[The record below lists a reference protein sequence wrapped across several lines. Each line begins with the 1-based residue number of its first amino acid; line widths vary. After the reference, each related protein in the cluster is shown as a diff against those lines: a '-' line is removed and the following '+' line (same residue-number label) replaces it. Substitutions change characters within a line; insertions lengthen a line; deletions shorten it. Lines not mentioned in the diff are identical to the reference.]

1 MTPTTPDGEPAS
13 GGAAGRDAYGIVRGD
28 RPDDAPAWLIQR
40 ASRTLRVL
48 FLRLME
54 QRSAGVTP
62 EMWLVLSRLY
72 ARDGQYQTQIADS
85 TFRDRPNT
93 SRILAGLEQRGFV
106 RKEKDEEDMRRVRV
120 HLTDQGKA
128 FVRDVAPMAARTR
141 DSLYE
146 GLSGEELRVL
156 RTVLRRIERN
166 ALGVLE
172 QDVDMRSGAESPD
185 DGRPPHA

>member
-1 MTPTTPDGEPAS
+1 MSTGSGEA
-13 GGAAGRDAYGIVRGD
+13 GGARDAYGIVRGE

-54 QRSAGVTP
+54 KRSAGVTP

-93 SRILAGLEQRGFV
+93 SRILAGLEERGYV
-106 RKEKDEEDMRRVRV
+106 RKQKDREDMRRVRV
-120 HLTDQGKA
+120 YLTEAGEA
-128 FVRDVAPMAARTR
+128 FVRDMAPMAARTR

-146 GLSGEELRVL
+146 GLSDEELRLL

-172 QDVDMRSGAESPD
+172 E
-185 DGRPPHA
+185 DGGSVT

>member
-1 MTPTTPDGEPAS
+1 M
-13 GGAAGRDAYGIVRGD
+13 RQAYGIVRGD

-48 FLRLME
+48 FLRMME

-93 SRILAGLEQRGFV
+93 SRIIAGLEERGYI
-106 RKEKDEEDMRRVRV
+106 RKERDPADRRRIRI
-120 HLTDQGKA
+120 HLTERGEE
-128 FVRDVAPMAARTR
+128 FVRDMAPLAARTR
-141 DSLYE
+141 DGLYE
-146 GLSGEELRVL
+146 GLDDEELRML
-156 RTVLRRIERN
+156 RRVLRRIERN
-166 ALGVLE
+166 ALGLLKE
-172 QDVDMRSGAESPD
+172 DSGSS
-185 DGRPPHA
+185 

>member
-1 MTPTTPDGEPAS
+1 MS
-13 GGAAGRDAYGIVRGD
+13 GAGSAGRDEGTRQAYGIVRGD

-48 FLRLME
+48 FLRMME

-93 SRILAGLEQRGFV
+93 SRIIAGLEERGYI
-106 RKEKDEEDMRRVRV
+106 RRERDPDDRRRIRI
-120 HLTDQGKA
+120 HLTERGEE
-128 FVRDVAPMAARTR
+128 FVRDMAPLAARTR
-141 DSLYE
+141 DGLYE
-146 GLSGEELRVL
+146 GLDDDELRML
-156 RTVLRRIERN
+156 RRVLRRIERN
-166 ALGVLE
+166 ALGLLKE
-172 QDVDMRSGAESPD
+172 DSGSP
-185 DGRPPHA
+185 

>member
-1 MTPTTPDGEPAS
+1 MSGDARDPGRDQPGEP
-13 GGAAGRDAYGIVRGD
+13 RDAYGIVRSE

-54 QRSAGVTP
+54 RRSPGVTP

-93 SRILAGLEQRGFV
+93 SRILTGLEERGYV
-106 RKEKDEEDMRRVRV
+106 SRRKDPEDMRRIRI
-120 HLTDQGKA
+120 HLTDRGEE
-128 FVRDVAPMAARTR
+128 FVREMAPLAARTR
-141 DSLYE
+141 DGLYE
-146 GLSGEELRVL
+146 GLSDEELRVL
-156 RTVLRRIERN
+156 RGTLRRIERN
-166 ALGVLE
+166 ALALLDG
-172 QDVDMRSGAESPD
+172 DGAT
-185 DGRPPHA
+185 G

>member
-1 MTPTTPDGEPAS
+1 MS
-13 GGAAGRDAYGIVRGD
+13 GAGPEDRDEGTRHAYGIVRGE
-28 RPDDAPAWLIQR
+28 RPDDAPAWLVQR

-48 FLRLME
+48 FLRMME

-106 RKEKDEEDMRRVRV
+106 SKERDPDDRRRVRI
-120 HLTDQGKA
+120 HLTERGQE
-128 FVRDVAPMAARTR
+128 FVRDMAPLAARTR
-141 DSLYE
+141 DGLYQ
-146 GLSGEELRVL
+146 GLDDDELRML
-156 RTVLRRIERN
+156 RRVLRRIERN
-166 ALGVLE
+166 ALALLKE
-172 QDVDMRSGAESPD
+172 DSG
-185 DGRPPHA
+185 DG